1 MTEQEQKEYDK
12 WFNSMTPVVQKHI
25 LEYPAEKAYR
35 IKQGAP
41 YKLSCPGTIVYIVGY
56 RDSGQISVAV
66 LAENKLP
73 EAKRHELDLC
83 LEHGTDY
90 ATVSQQNVKVQ
101 VDPKWLEQIEE

>member
-1 MTEQEQKEYDK
+1 MTEQEQRDYDN
-12 WFNSMTPVVQKHI
+12 WFNSMSKVVQNLVTK
-25 LEYPAEKAYR
+25 YPMDKTYR

-56 RDSGQISVAV
+56 RDDGQISVAV
-66 LAENKLP
+66 LAENKMP

-90 ATVSQQNVKVQ
+90 GVVSQQNVKVQ
-101 VDPKWLEQIEE
+101 VDPVWLEVFEI